1 MRFLLLAIACFGLAV
16 SLGASSNSA
25 ISSKAILDDGLPR
38 QLSEFGFFDGAADRP
53 AAALIGY
60 SLRNPLFYRLCRE
73 AALYIFARKLPPRR
87 LARRQGK
94 FPGRQRA
101 YQKLRLS

>member
-38 QLSEFGFFDGAADRP
+38 QLSAFGFFDGAADRP
-53 AAALIGY
+53 VAGLIGY
-60 SLRNPLFYRLCRE
+60 SLRNPLFTDYAEKQRFI
-73 AALYIFARKLPPRR
+73 YLPERFPAKGC
-87 LARRQGK
+87 ARRQGR
-94 FPGRQRA
+94 FPGR
-101 YQKLRLS
+101 